1 MKKAYE
7 ETAKFVRWVVIGV
20 MTFLVML
27 PALTSIS
34 ASN

>member
-7 ETAKFVRWVVIGV
+7 EAAKFVRWLAIGV

-27 PALTSIS
+27 PALISIN